1 MHYYLIL
8 IDIYRY
14 PMIKMKL
21 SAILAYNNGNDNVK
35 RHRNDYDIL
44 CDNVI
49 KMILKIGI
57 SLIWNFRKCALYIS
71 DKNK

>member
-49 KMILKIGI
+49 KMIL
-57 SLIWNFRKCALYIS
+57 NFILYCTLYIRQKQIKKS
-71 DKNK
+71 KY